1 MSALFYVATYNGFL
15 VIEPVP
21 GGRDRV
27 YTDSNVRY
35 ATPFSSF
42 RQAEAAGKWGVGRLF
57 PKDKS
62 YFAVMQVTQGAA
74 LASDEAMQE
83 LVGQDIQHAEAYAGT
98 YDGDDCKFDVL
109 NAFYA
114 GIHYERQRTNN
125 DQ

>member
-1 MSALFYVATYNGFL
+1 MAALFYVATYNGFL

-27 YTDSNVRY
+27 YTDADVRC
-35 ATPFSSF
+35 ATPFGSF
-42 RQAEAAGKWGVGRLF
+42 QRAEAAGKWGTGKLF
-57 PKDKS
+57 PRDKS
-62 YFAVMQVTQGAA
+62 YFAVVQAAQGGA
-74 LASDEAMQE
+74 LAGDEAMQE
-83 LVGQDIQHAEAYAGT
+83 LVGRDIQHAEAYAGT

-114 GIHYERQRTNN
+114 GVQYERQRNN